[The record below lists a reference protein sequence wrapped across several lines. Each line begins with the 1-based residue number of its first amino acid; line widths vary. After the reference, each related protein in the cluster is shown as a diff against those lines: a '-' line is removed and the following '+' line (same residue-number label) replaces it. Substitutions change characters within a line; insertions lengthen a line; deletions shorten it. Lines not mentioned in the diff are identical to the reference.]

1 MESQIMKA
9 KYFYIL
15 AYKHE
20 TDYKGLSHRQIDKAI
35 NGAIYKRANQPGLVE
50 GAWL

>member
-1 MESQIMKA
+1 MKA
-9 KYFYIL
+9 KYLCIL

-20 TDYKGLSHRQIDKAI
+20 TDYKGLSHRQRDMAN
-35 NGAIYKRANQPGLVE
+35 NGDICRTANQVGLAE

>member
-1 MESQIMKA
+1 MKE

-20 TDYKGLSHRQIDKAI
+20 TNYKGLSHRQKMWPNNRAI
-35 NGAIYKRANQPGLVE
+35 HRRANQTGLTDRKPTT
-50 GAWL
+50 

>member
-1 MESQIMKA
+1 MKG

-20 TDYKGLSHRQIDKAI
+20 TDYKGMSHKQKIWPG
-35 NGAIYKRANQPGLVE
+35 NGAIHIRTYQPGLAE

>member
-1 MESQIMKA
+1 MKK

-15 AYKHE
+15 AYKNE
-20 TDYKGLSHRQIDKAI
+20 TDYKGLSHRQIDMAI
-35 NGAIYKRANQPGLVE
+35 NGAICKGANQPGLAE

>member
-1 MESQIMKA
+1 MKA

-20 TDYKGLSHRQIDKAI
+20 TDYKGLSHGQRDIAN
-35 NGAIYKRANQPGLVE
+35 NGAICRRIDQPGLAE